1 VDSQIIKE
9 VHSRLKQE
17 FAFKKDTGKWYQQGR
32 CPECGKQELF
42 IHAETPKVLK
52 CGRADNC
59 GYEASVRS
67 LFPEIFDSWSNRF
80 EQSEQD
86 PNAAA
91 DAYLS
96 HGRGLDIQGLR
107 GCYSQE
113 QYHDKKSGQ
122 TTATI
127 RFALPNDAWWERLI
141 DQPGRFDKK
150 ARFKFGSSWGGHW
163 WLPPAVTFE
172 KLARARRIWICE
184 GIFDAMA
191 MNQAFRTSAGKTCAE
206 DIAIS
211 NMTVNV
217 WPEHALKALR
227 DALTDGRTPEL
238 VFAFDVG
245 PAGVRYTRQ
254 YVIRARKEGWSAT
267 AAQVRSDGEGSKQDW
282 NDLLQSDRLTDSD
295 IDDYL
300 YHGKITIAE
309 SAAEKAFLIYSRY
322 GGLSFSIT
330 HGTRTYWVD
339 VNKTQ
344 IAKAEE
350 EGSNNETAIKQAL
363 QIREIANCTFRILYC
378 ERDDAEDETNY
389 FLQVNFPEKQPTVKG
404 RFPNG
409 AMTSATDFKKRLF
422 AFSGMFTGSTFNLD
436 RIIRNQTRGMKKVDP
451 VRYLGYSPMHKAWL
465 FPKHAVRAGRVIKI
479 NSEEYFDFGSHAAK
493 LRSTESSLVID
504 YNPEKLDL
512 SWLPVM
518 WTAWGPKGL
527 VVLAFWV
534 QSFFAVQIRKEQKSL
549 AFLET
554 VGIPGTGKSTIIEFL
569 WKLCGRDQYEGFDPA
584 KSTAP
589 AVARNFEKVSN
600 LPVVLLEGDR
610 DKDQPHNR
618 RFNFDELK
626 DLFNGRAF
634 RPRAVKNGGN
644 ETREEPFRG
653 AIVISQNSDTDASPA
668 ILERIL
674 HITFDKLGW
683 DETTKEAA
691 RKIENWPVEELSG
704 NVIHAT
710 RQEKKYLETYRTAF
724 ASHEA
729 RLSKNP
735 DLRNGRIIQT
745 HSQLHAAIDSLHAI
759 FPLQIAWRNMAHD
772 FVDQMARD
780 RQDAVR
786 SDHPIVADFWEAYEF
801 ISSREV
807 NPAHPI
813 NSSLNPQEIAINLN
827 HFDQRVRGLGLTPIN
842 ISELKK
848 HLRSSKSRK
857 FVAAKTVNA
866 GGDKRVHCWIFE
878 NPFHKKERS
887 SS

>member
-9 VHSRLKQE
+9 VQSRLKQE

-52 CGRADNC
+52 CGRADRC

-91 DAYLS
+91 DAYLG

-172 KLARARRIWICE
+172 TLARARRIWICE

-191 MNQAFRTSAGKTCAE
+191 LNQAFRTSAKDTCSE

-245 PAGVRYTRQ
+245 AAGVRYTRQ
-254 YVIRARKEGWSAT
+254 YVIRARKEGWSTT

-282 NDLLQSDRLTDSD
+282 NDLLQSEKLTDSD

-300 YHGKITIAE
+300 YNGKITIAE
-309 SAAEKAFLIYSRY
+309 SAAEKAFLIYNRF

-330 HGTRTYWVD
+330 HATRTYWVD
-339 VNKTQ
+339 VNKTE

-350 EGSNNETAIKQAL
+350 QGSDNETAIKQAL
-363 QIREIANCTFRILYC
+363 QIREIANCTFRILYR
-378 ERDDAEDETNY
+378 ERDEALDETNY
-389 FLQVNFPEKQPTVKG
+389 FLQMNFPGKQPTVKG
-404 RFPNG
+404 RFSNG

-422 AFSGMFTGSTFNLD
+422 AFSGMFTGSTFTLD
-436 RIIRNQTRGMKKVDP
+436 RIIKNQTRDMKSVEP
-451 VRYLGYSPMHKAWL
+451 IAYFGYSPGHKAWL
-465 FPKHAVRAGRVIKI
+465 FPKHAVRGGRVFKL
-479 NSEEYFDFGSHAAK
+479 NSEDYFDFGSQAAK
-493 LRSTESSLVID
+493 LRSPEQLVSIEW
-504 YNPEKLDL
+504 NPDQLDMK
-512 SWLPVM
+512 WLPHLM
-518 WTAWGPKGL
+518 TAWGAKGL

-534 QSFFAVQIRKEQKSL
+534 QSYFAVQIRKEQKSL
-549 AFLET
+549 PFLET

-569 WKLCGRDQYEGFDPA
+569 WKLCGRDGYEGFDPA
-584 KSTAP
+584 KATP
-589 AVARNFEKVSN
+589 AAVGRNFNKVSN

-610 DKDQPHNR
+610 DQDTPHNR

-626 DLFNGRAF
+626 DLYNGRSF
-634 RPRAVKNGGN
+634 RPRAFKNGGN
-644 ETREEPFRG
+644 ETMEEPFRG
-653 AIVISQNSDTDASPA
+653 ALVISQNADTDASPA

-674 HITFDKLGW
+674 HIAFDKADW
-683 DETTKEAA
+683 NEATKEAA
-691 RKIENWPVEELSG
+691 NRIENWPVEPISG
-704 NVIHAT
+704 FIIQAT
-710 RQEKKYLETYRTAF
+710 LREKTYLKAYRDAF
-724 ASHEA
+724 AVHEK
-729 RLSKNP
+729 RLEKFP
-735 DLRNGRIIQT
+735 ELRNGRLIKN
-745 HSQLHAAIDSLHAI
+745 HAQLHAAITALGAI
-759 FPLQIAWRNMAHD
+759 FDISQAWRHMAHD

-807 NPAHPI
+807 NPTHPI

-857 FVAAKTVNA
+857 FIAAKTVNA
-866 GGDKRVHCWIFE
+866 GGDKRAHCWIFE
-878 NPFHKKERS
+878 NPFHKKERP
-887 SS
+887 